1 MNRHFNRIAALA
13 LIVAG
18 AWPAHA
24 STSCATPPPRASQAI
39 ASSVSQMRAQAG
51 LGAVTVD
58 PALTAA
64 ATRQAC
70 EMAARGRLS
79 HRGGGGVKARAR
91 SAGYAASVVAE
102 NIAAGQ
108 RDAGAAMRSWARSAG
123 HRSNMLH
130 ARVRHVGIGQALAAD
145 GRTVFWAM
153 VLAAPR

>member
-1 MNRHFNRIAALA
+1 MRRH
-13 LIVAG
+13 
-18 AWPAHA
+18 PAPR
-24 STSCATPPPRASQAI
+24 PPPRASQAI

-123 HRSNMLH
+123 T
-130 ARVRHVGIGQALAAD
+130 
-145 GRTVFWAM
+145 GRTCCMRGCATWAS
-153 VLAAPR
+153 ARRWRRTGGRCSGRWCWPPRARRGRPACHPARR

>member
-1 MNRHFNRIAALA
+1 MTRHLSCFAAVA
-13 LIVAG
+13 MIVAG

-24 STSCATPPPRASQAI
+24 TTSCEMPTPLASQAI
-39 ASSVSQMRAQAG
+39 ASAVSQMRAKEG
-51 LGAVTVD
+51 LGPVTVD

-64 ATRQAC
+64 ATQQAC
-70 EMAARGRLS
+70 RMAARGRLS
-79 HRGGGGVKARAR
+79 HQGGGGVKSRAR

-108 RDAGAAMRSWARSAG
+108 HNADAAMRSWARSPG

-130 ARVRHVGIGQALAAD
+130 ARVHHVGIGKALAAD